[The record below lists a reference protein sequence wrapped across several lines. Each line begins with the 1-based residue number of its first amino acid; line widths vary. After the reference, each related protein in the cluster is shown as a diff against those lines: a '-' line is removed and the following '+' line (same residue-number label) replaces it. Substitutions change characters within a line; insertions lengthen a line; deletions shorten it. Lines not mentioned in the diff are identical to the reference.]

1 MIIVGAVSLGCAK
14 NRVDTETML
23 GLLGAAGYGI
33 AADPREA
40 DLLLVNTCAFI
51 TAAQRESVKAVLEAA
66 RYKQEGRLKAL
77 LVTGCLPQ
85 RHGDVLMREVPEI
98 DALLGTGVVAEVV
111 RVVEEALEGKKPV
124 AVGKPGFVN
133 AAEPRLL
140 TTPSYTAYLKI
151 AEGCSNRCA
160 FCLIPTLRGSHRS
173 RRHDHILAEA
183 RSLADRGVKELVLVA
198 QDTTRWGMDL
208 YGRADLPRL
217 LRQLAQLEGV
227 RWVRVMYTNPAG
239 ITAELLAAVQEEE
252 KICKYLDIPL
262 QHVSPHVLTAMNR
275 PVVDAVELVAAVR
288 GAVPGITLRTTL
300 MVGFPGET
308 GADYAALER
317 SAREIRFEHLGIFAY
332 SREEGPAAAGFSDQ
346 VPWKTKRERAARLKR
361 VAGELAV
368 ARNLSRVGGEVLVLT
383 EGKRGRL
390 YYGRGEGDAPEVDGG
405 VYFTS
410 PRPVKPGDFVRVRVT
425 ESRDYD
431 VVGEAVEACSAR

>member
-1 MIIVGAVSLGCAK
+1 MILVGAISLGCAK

-51 TAAQRESVKAVLEAA
+51 TAAQRESVKTVLEAA
-66 RYKQEGRLKAL
+66 RYKQEGRLKTL

-85 RHGDVLMREVPEI
+85 RHGEALIREVPEI
-98 DALLGTGVVAEVV
+98 DALLGTGTVGEVV
-111 RVVEEALEGKKPV
+111 RVAKEALEGKKPV
-124 AVGKPGFVN
+124 VIGKPGFVN

-151 AEGCSNRCA
+151 AEGCSNRCT

-173 RRHDHILAEA
+173 RRPDHILAEA
-183 RSLADRGVKELVLVA
+183 KSLAGRGVKELVLVA

-217 LRQLAQLEGV
+217 LRQLAQLEAV
-227 RWVRVMYTNPAG
+227 RWVRVMYANPTG
-239 ITAELLAAVQEEE
+239 ITAELLAAVQEED

-262 QHVSPHVLTAMNR
+262 QHVSPHLLRAMNR
-275 PVVDAVELVAAVR
+275 PVVDARELVAKVR
-288 GAVPGITLRTTL
+288 AAVPGITLRTTL

-308 GADYAALER
+308 EADYAALEE
-317 SAREIRFEHLGIFAY
+317 SVREIKFDHLGVFAY
-332 SREEGPAAAGFSDQ
+332 SREEGPAAAGFEKQ
-346 VPWKTKRERAARLKR
+346 VPWKLKRARATRLKR
-361 VAGELAV
+361 VAGELSIT
-368 ARNLSRVGGEVLVLT
+368 RNLGRAGREDLVLV
-383 EGKRGRL
+383 EGKRGRF
-390 YYGRGEGDAPEVDGG
+390 YYGRGECDAPEVDGG

-410 PRPVKPGDFVRVRVT
+410 VRPVEPGDFVRVLVT
-425 ESRDYD
+425 GARDYD
-431 VVGEAVEACSAR
+431 VVGEAVEVL